1 MIYHIVYTRVNK
13 IWNTTYGMM
22 LEYWLTLVYRALKK
36 IDPALLKAIYTP
48 RALQNELLPQPR
60 TPHRIDI

>member
-1 MIYHIVYTRVNK
+1 
-13 IWNTTYGMM
+13 MM